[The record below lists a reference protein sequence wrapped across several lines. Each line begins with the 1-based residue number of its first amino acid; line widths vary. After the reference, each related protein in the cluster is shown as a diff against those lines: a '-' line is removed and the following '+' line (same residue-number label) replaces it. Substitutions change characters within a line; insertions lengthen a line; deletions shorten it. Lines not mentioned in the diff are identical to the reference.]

1 MSTTLNLAVL
11 QLPIRFSKIADNIST
26 MQSMLAQH
34 MAEHPD
40 TEAILLP
47 ELWTTG
53 LYPQPL
59 SDYADSDGQSIKK
72 LYSKLA
78 QKHHIYIIGGSVITK
93 TNDKYYNTSYAFA
106 PDGKL
111 LTTYNKTHLFSYA
124 GEDQYFTP
132 GDSLTTFTI
141 KGIKCGIIICYDLRF
156 PELARKLALENIDLL
171 FLPAAWPQKRLM
183 HWDTLLRARAIENQ
197 IYVAA
202 CNGITRYR
210 EDGNQL
216 GGHSVILDPWGQ
228 ELAKASDKD
237 ATSDKPSGQII
248 TAQLDTSTLTSIRST
263 INVFQDRRPH
273 LY

>member
-53 LYPQPL
+53 FYPQPV

-141 KGIKCGIIICYDLRF
+141 KSIKCGIIIC
-156 PELARKLALENIDLL
+156 
-171 FLPAAWPQKRLM
+171 
-183 HWDTLLRARAIENQ
+183 
-197 IYVAA
+197 
-202 CNGITRYR
+202 
-210 EDGNQL
+210 
-216 GGHSVILDPWGQ
+216 
-228 ELAKASDKD
+228 
-237 ATSDKPSGQII
+237 
-248 TAQLDTSTLTSIRST
+248 
-263 INVFQDRRPH
+263 
-273 LY
+273 